1 MTVLLVIA
9 VVAIALAVLAVIGIY
24 NNLVVQ
30 RNRVDQAFS
39 TIDVML
45 KNRFDLLPN
54 LVAVVGRYMRH
65 EASTLA
71 RVTELRSQTG
81 GSAPAESRLAA
92 DAEISRILGGLRL
105 QIENYPELK
114 ADHSF
119 QQLFSSLEGMEG
131 QISSARRAYNAAV
144 TSFNNA
150 SELFPGNLF
159 AGRWGSTR
167 RLVLQ
172 LPESDRAVP
181 SVHPLFDRHEA

>member
-9 VVAIALAVLAVIGIY
+9 VVAIALAVLAVIGIS

-30 RNRVDQAFS
+30 RHRVVQAFS
-39 TIDVML
+39 TIDVLL

-150 SELFPGNLF
+150 IEMFPGNLF
-159 AGRWGSTR
+159 AGRWGFTR

-172 LPESDRAVP
+172 IPESDRAVP
-181 SVHPLFDRHEA
+181 SVKTLFDSHEE

>member
-1 MTVLLVIA
+1 MTMLVMVLLV
-9 VVAIALAVLAVIGIY
+9 VVIALAIMTVIGIY
-24 NNLVVQ
+24 NNLVAR
-30 RNRVDQAFS
+30 RNQVDQAFS

-45 KNRFDLLPN
+45 KNRYDLIPN
-54 LVAVVGRYMRH
+54 LVAVVGRYMSH
-65 EASTLA
+65 EADTLA

-105 QIENYPELK
+105 QIEKYPELK
-114 ADHSF
+114 ADHSC

-150 SELFPGNLF
+150 IEMFPSNLF
-159 AGRWGSTR
+159 AGRWGFTR
-167 RLVLQ
+167 RFVLQ
-172 LPESDRAVP
+172 IPESDRAVP
-181 SVHPLFDRHEA
+181 SVKTLFNS